1 MSPSTWTWCGL
12 LPTLVAATFGAA
24 QAARPFVT
32 DDAGALDSGR
42 CELEAVVGTDH
53 ARSGPTVRSGVLQGA
68 CGVVAGTQL
77 GLAGAHTRAAGERE
91 NSFALSGKTLL
102 PLGSGP
108 ALALSYGADFQR
120 TADGGSPRLATLT
133 LALLASMPAG
143 DFGTWHANL
152 GWQQE
157 RQPRQSS
164 TTWGLLLER
173 SLGATLEGGIE
184 AFGDDRSAAWL
195 GLGLRWTLR
204 PGLSLNAAAA
214 QQLDSQRA
222 RSVSAGV
229 KFDF

>member
-1 MSPSTWTWCGL
+1 MSHSRWAWFGL
-12 LPTLVAATFGAA
+12 LPALAAATFGAA
-24 QAARPFVT
+24 QAARPFTT

-42 CELEAVVGTDH
+42 CELEAVVGTDQT
-53 ARSGPTVRSGVLQGA
+53 RSGPTVRCGVLQGA

-77 GLAGAHTRAAGERE
+77 GLAWSHASAAGERE
-91 NSFALSGKTLL
+91 NSFALSGKSLL

-108 ALALSYGADFQR
+108 ALALAYGADFLR
-120 TADGGSPRLATLT
+120 TADSGSPRLASLT

-157 RQPRQSS
+157 RQTRQSS
-164 TTWGLLLER
+164 TAWGLLLER

-204 PGLSLNAAAA
+204 QGLSLNAAAA
-214 QQLDSQRA
+214 QQLDSQRTRA
-222 RSVSAGV
+222 VSAGV
-229 KFDF
+229 KLDF